1 MAITRAQLSSLS
13 ELASWMQ
20 ANAVPNIFKSVT
32 FANDTL
38 TATDDDDN
46 TVLKINNATNGYFR
60 AYRTSTSYISIENVD
75 QFPRGGATIDI
86 IGCENGFIVNSMYG
100 VEGTYSWTS
109 YKIAFL
115 VTKTNNGKLAVI
127 FNSVENSASNLLY
140 SGIKHVAFGDS
151 TTLASTTTF
160 TPESGN
166 QTNFCTF
173 CTNADITDVSYTP
186 KAFYLHMHS
195 AYNSGIGKFLSGGKV
210 YITNG
215 YWAIDTEQTEED
227 AT

>member
-1 MAITRAQLSSLS
+1 MSIARGSVTTKAQLAEWLT
-13 ELASWMQ
+13 ENTTGL
-20 ANAVPNIFKSVT
+20 FGSVT
-32 FANDTL
+32 GTSTTF
-38 TATDDDDN
+38 TATDTEGDTILETLDG
-46 TVLKINNATNGYFR
+46 ISGYLR
-60 AYRTSTSYISIENVD
+60 AYRAEGNYI
-75 QFPRGGATIDI
+75 QLATRSFFNNTMQVIACD
-86 IGCENGFIVNSMYG
+86 NGVILDGEISDGSGNGRHFAML
-100 VEGTYSWTS
+100 
-109 YKIAFL
+109 F
-115 VTKTNNGKLAVI
+115 TKTNNDKIAIV
-127 FNSVENSASNLLY
+127 FPSALSST
-140 SGIKHVAFGDS
+140 SGQQYKNALNHVALGDS
-151 TTLASTTTF
+151 TTISTTTTF

-186 KAFYLHMHS
+186 KAFYLPMHS